1 MHDSGDVLDF
11 LDDLVG
17 ERVERATVAHHR
29 RRLSRLGWSQALN
42 PPTTDLWVPGDPPA
56 RAGNDVQVLID
67 GSEILPRI
75 AAAVAQARSCVSI
88 SGWFLSPGFHL
99 TRDGEPVV
107 LRDLLAEVASRV
119 DVRVLLWAGAPMPIF
134 RPWRRQVKEV
144 RRQLVEGT
152 RIRCALDSRERPLHT
167 HHQKVVIVD
176 DEIAFVGGMDLTEWP
191 TDRFDLPTHPL
202 REQEGWHDVTA
213 ELRGPVVADVAEYFA
228 LRWQATT
235 GERLEPGAPPA
246 KLGTH
251 AVQFAITN
259 PEKMYPALPRGSF
272 RILEAYVR
280 ALRSAE
286 RLIYL
291 ENQFL
296 WSVEIVDV
304 LREKLLHPPT
314 PEFRMVM
321 VLPIRPANGGDYSR
335 GQLELLD
342 QADRDRRLLT
352 TTLFARE
359 GGRSRPV
366 YVHAKLGIVDDRWLT
381 VGSANLNDHSLF
393 NDTEANVVLRSPDL
407 IRATRER
414 LWAEHLEMPLA
425 DVSGDPTRLV
435 EEVWRPVA
443 EEQQQRQSRN
453 LPLTH
458 RLVGLP
464 HLSRR
469 SLRLLGP
476 LQGLI
481 VDG

>member
-1 MHDSGDVLDF
+1 MHGGDALDF
-11 LDDLVG
+11 LDDLAG
-17 ERVERATVAHHR
+17 EAIERTMVAHHR
-29 RRLSRLGWSQALN
+29 RRLSRLGWSRALD
-42 PPTTDLWVPGDPPA
+42 PPTTDLWVPGHPQA
-56 RAGNDVQVLID
+56 RAGNDVQVLVD

-75 AAAVAQARSCVSI
+75 AAAIAGARLRVSI
-88 SGWFLSPGFHL
+88 SGWFLSPEFHL
-99 TRDGEPVV
+99 TRDSEPVV
-107 LRDLLAEVASRV
+107 LRELLAEAASRV
-119 DVRVLLWAGAPMPIF
+119 DVRVLLWAGAPAPIF
-134 RPWRRQVKEV
+134 RPWRRQVEKV

-176 DEIAFVGGMDLTEWP
+176 DEAAFVGGMDLTEWP

-202 REQEGWHDVTA
+202 REQEGWHDVSA

-235 GERLEPGAPPA
+235 GERLEPAVQPAPAGA
-246 KLGTH
+246 H
-251 AVQFAITN
+251 HVQFAITN
-259 PEKMYPALPRGSF
+259 PENIYPELPRGSF
-272 RILEAYVR
+272 RILEAYIR

-335 GQLELLD
+335 GQLGVLD
-342 QADRDRRLLT
+342 QADRDGRLLT

-359 GGRSRPV
+359 GDRSRPV

-381 VGSANLNDHSLF
+381 LGSANLNDHSLF
-393 NDTEANVVLRSPDL
+393 NDTEANVIVRSPDL

-414 LWAEHLEMPLA
+414 LWAEHLELPLV

-435 EEVWRPVA
+435 EEVWRPIA
-443 EEQQQRQSRN
+443 EEQQRRQSRN

-469 SLRLLGP
+469 SFRLLGP
-476 LQGLI
+476 LQGLM

>member
-1 MHDSGDVLDF
+1 
-11 LDDLVG
+11 
-17 ERVERATVAHHR
+17 
-29 RRLSRLGWSQALN
+29 
-42 PPTTDLWVPGDPPA
+42 
-56 RAGNDVQVLID
+56 
-67 GSEILPRI
+67 
-75 AAAVAQARSCVSI
+75 
-88 SGWFLSPGFHL
+88 
-99 TRDGEPVV
+99 
-107 LRDLLAEVASRV
+107 V

-414 LWAEHLEMPLA
+414 LWAEHLELPLA